1 MTVADFIADQR
12 TSHRVPHAVSC
23 RALAVSQSWFY
34 KWLGRP
40 PTTRDERRADLA
52 LAIQE
57 VFDRSGGTYG
67 SPRVHCEL
75 RERGWRVSKN
85 TVAKVMAELGLAG
98 RVKRRR
104 RSLTRQGRWPV
115 APDLV
120 RRKFSAPAPDV
131 AWCGDMT
138 EIITDEGKLYLATV
152 IDLHS
157 RRLFGYAMDAHHDT
171 ELVVGA
177 LHMAA
182 ATRGGDVHGFIM
194 HTDRGSEYTSKLF
207 GDACER
213 LGVVQS
219 MGRVGSALD
228 NAVAEATNSTLK
240 VEYIHRQRFR
250 ARAEARLKIATWIT
264 NRYNP
269 HRRHSACGWLPPIDY
284 ENRHTVTEQQPQAA

>member
-1 MTVADFIADQR
+1 MTVADFIASQR
-12 TSHRVPHAVSC
+12 ADHNVPHAVSC
-23 RALAVSQSWFY
+23 RALEVSQSWFY

-40 PTTRDERRADLA
+40 PTPRDERRADLT
-52 LAIQE
+52 LAIRE
-57 VFDRSGGTYG
+57 VFDASGGTYG
-67 SPRVHCEL
+67 SPRVHIEL
-75 RERGWRVSKN
+75 RANGWRVSKN

-98 RVKRRR
+98 RVRKRR
-104 RSLTRQGRWPV
+104 RSLTRQGRRPV

-120 RRKFSAPAPDV
+120 RRKFTAPAPDV

-138 EIITDEGKLYLATV
+138 EVETGEGKLYLATV

-157 RRLFGYAMDAHHDT
+157 RRLLGYAMDARHDT

-182 ATRGGDVHGFIM
+182 ATRGGNVGGVIM
-194 HTDRGSEYTSKLF
+194 HTDRGSEYTSKIF
-207 GDACER
+207 GDACMR

-240 VEYIHRQRFR
+240 VEYIHRHRFKT
-250 ARAEARLKIATWIT
+250 RAEARIKIATWIT
-264 NRYNP
+264 DWYNP
-269 HRRHSACGWLPPIDY
+269 HRRHSACDWLSPIDY
-284 ENRHTVTEQQPQAA
+284 ENRHTIRDQQSQAA